1 MTTRAAVMLTA
12 SSVSVSP
19 AKEPVK
25 YLQPHPEEAA
35 LLGGRLEGW
44 MHGTRSR
51 ACPTSARRSPKS
63 ATADFGCSLPS
74 FETRRKR
81 CGAPQDEVANV
92 LLRFAHPTHS
102 RSQREHVQH
111 GGRRHVLDLRRQS
124 VDVDVL
130 ARAREHRHIL
140 FSVHRIG

>member
-35 LLGGRLEGW
+35 LLGGRLEGL
-44 MHGTRSR
+44 MHGTRSQ

-63 ATADFGCSLPS
+63 AAADFGCSLPS
-74 FETRRKR
+74 FETRRKK
-81 CGAPQDEVANV
+81 CGAPQDEVRV
-92 LLRFAHPTHS
+92 IQTLHVELLHPA
-102 RSQREHVQH
+102 
-111 GGRRHVLDLRRQS
+111 GRR
-124 VDVDVL
+124 
-130 ARAREHRHIL
+130 I
-140 FSVHRIG
+140 

>member
-74 FETRRKR
+74 FETPASR
-81 CGAPQDEVANV
+81 APQDEVRIV
-92 LLRFAHPTHS
+92 LPALWRAMTGLVINATNLASCLCRPTS
-102 RSQREHVQH
+102 SPQA
-111 GGRRHVLDLRRQS
+111 GR
-124 VDVDVL
+124 L
-130 ARAREHRHIL
+130 AGR
-140 FSVHRIG
+140 